1 MTLFQ
6 HQLWGYQI
14 ELPDNWEHSKFDAK
28 DGFAL
33 DPKAFQPGYS
43 GPYLAQLLIN
53 AEWNSLRKPIWDIWQ
68 GHIAKS
74 SLMLGAKNLGSAPWS
89 MGGANGFEVEIVLPK
104 KDPKRLWAGILEY
117 GYLVLHFLVLHWK
130 ENQKEMQPLIT
141 QMISSLKFLDT
152 VPGIRQRDDGLPLP
166 QGLSPAD
173 PLDLV
178 NDIDNPE
185 NWDAFSGDF
194 TPGALQAFFLREL
207 EPAGWQVT
215 RYVPYPSQAE
225 LPFARIFTE
234 KAGRQIVLGIL
245 PPSQNDPSSA
255 LVVKKQD

>member
-6 HQLWGYQI
+6 HQLWGYQL
-14 ELPDNWEHSKFDAK
+14 ELPDNWEHSRFDFK

-43 GPYLAQLLIN
+43 GDHLAQLLIN
-53 AEWNSLRKPIWDIWQ
+53 AEWNSLRKPIWDVWQ

-89 MGGANGFEVEIVLPK
+89 MAGANGFEVEIVLPK

-130 ENQKEMQPLIT
+130 ENQKEMQPQIT
-141 QMISSLKFLDT
+141 RIISSLEFLQT
-152 VPGIRQRDDGLPLP
+152 VPEILSTNSGLPLP
-166 QGLSPAD
+166 RGLTSAD
-173 PLDLV
+173 PVDLI

-185 NWDAFSGDF
+185 DWEAFQGEFS
-194 TPGALQAFFLREL
+194 PGALQAFFMREL
-207 EPAGWQVT
+207 EAAGWQVT
-215 RYVPYPSQAE
+215 RYVPYPSPGK

-234 KAGRQIVLGIL
+234 KDGMQIILGIL
-245 PPSQNDPSSA
+245 PPSQDDPNTA
-255 LVVKKQD
+255 LVIKKAV